1 MLPPRVGE
9 LETERADIGP
19 VEGRQD
25 HLHRHVV
32 VVRAFPVAPAD
43 VQPHPIARKAV
54 QGTVQ
59 RRHVLLDQLGEL
71 GVRGVLVEQ
80 DTLHREIGRVDLQ
93 DETRV
98 DDPAILDLHLAR
110 DRIEIVLMRRVVRV
124 QHRRRDDARRRRV
137 HEQLA
142 EAGFH
147 RRRQPLV
154 ARDLAV
160 DRGRVAIFQLADRLR
175 RVEHL
180 AVVRNARQHPLREL
194 RELDEFPAEGPLRHA
209 AEPVHALRDVGLEAD
224 TRLLAV
230 IGAVDAD
237 LGFFREHVRDARIH
251 ERIEP
256 GLVHRLALF
265 LVEEHGAER
274 LAARDAAGMRRQDAV
289 DTMLHRGPP
298 DSFPERSRR

>member
-1 MLPPRVGE
+1 MMPGE
-9 LETERADIGP
+9 G
-19 VEGRQD
+19 
-25 HLHRHVV
+25 
-32 VVRAFPVAPAD
+32 AFMNSSLK
-43 VQPHPIARKAV
+43 R
-54 QGTVQ
+54 
-59 RRHVLLDQLGEL
+59 
-71 GVRGVLVEQ
+71 
-80 DTLHREIGRVDLQ
+80 
-93 DETRV
+93 
-98 DDPAILDLHLAR
+98 
-110 DRIEIVLMRRVVRV
+110 
-124 QHRRRDDARRRRV
+124 
-137 HEQLA
+137 
-142 EAGFH
+142 GFH

-160 DRGRVAIFQLADRLR
+160 DRGRVAIFQRADRLR

-194 RELDEFPAEGPLRHA
+194 RELDELPAEGSLRHA
-209 AEPVHALRDVGLEAD
+209 AEPVHALRDIGLEAD

-237 LGFFREHVRDARIH
+237 FGFLREHVGDAPIH
-251 ERIEP
+251 ERIEL

>member
-1 MLPPRVGE
+1 M
-9 LETERADIGP
+9 
-19 VEGRQD
+19 
-25 HLHRHVV
+25 
-32 VVRAFPVAPAD
+32 
-43 VQPHPIARKAV
+43 
-54 QGTVQ
+54 
-59 RRHVLLDQLGEL
+59 LLDQLREL

-80 DTLHREIGRVDLQ
+80 DPLHREIGRVDLQ
-93 DETRV
+93 DKSRV

-110 DRIEIVLMRRVVRV
+110 DRIEIVLMRGVVRV

-137 HEQLA
+137 HEELA
-142 EAGFH
+142 EPGFH

-154 ARDLAV
+154 ARDLGV

-180 AVVRNARQHPLREL
+180 AVVRNARHHPLREL
-194 RELDEFPAEGPLRHA
+194 RELDELLAEGPLRHA
-209 AEPVHALRDVGLEAD
+209 AETVHALRDVGLKAD

-230 IGAVDAD
+230 IGAVDPD
-237 LGFFREHVRDARIH
+237 LGFLREHVGDARIH
-251 ERIEP
+251 ELVEP
-256 GLVHRLALF
+256 GPVDRLALL
-265 LVEEHGAER
+265 LVDEHGAER